1 MPRGLQ
7 RQSGL
12 AHASRASQGHE
23 AVRRDEIHDGAERRL
38 APDQLGQVEGE
49 IRQAGRRSDG
59 CLIVADLTRELIA
72 APGHRPDEMAI
83 GAQNL
88 SEHGDLGSQV
98 VFLDDPVRPHAA
110 HELVLA
116 DDRAASVDEGNQR
129 IERPTAQLDR
139 SAIGQQLAAM
149 AHDLEP
155 AKFNSYRN
163 ATLQRSKARSLLA
176 AMRSAV
182 PNPSVK
188 RR

>member
-1 MPRGLQ
+1 
-7 RQSGL
+7 
-12 AHASRASQGHE
+12 
-23 AVRRDEIHDGAERRL
+23 
-38 APDQLGQVEGE
+38 
-49 IRQAGRRSDG
+49 
-59 CLIVADLTRELIA
+59 
-72 APGHRPDEMAI
+72 MAI

-155 AKFNSYRN
+155 AKFNGYRN
-163 ATLQRSKARSLLA
+163 ATLQRSEARSLLA